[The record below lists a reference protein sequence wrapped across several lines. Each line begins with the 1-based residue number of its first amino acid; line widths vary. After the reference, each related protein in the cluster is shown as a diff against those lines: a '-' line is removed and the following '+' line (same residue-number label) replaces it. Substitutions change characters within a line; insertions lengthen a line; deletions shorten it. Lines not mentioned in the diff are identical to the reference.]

1 MPPAVWMFLGV
12 MVALT
17 VLPVAITVGDVV
29 KCRKNNEVITGNG
42 QRNTHSSLRLQN
54 ISKRVH
60 IVQHGLGDHH
70 EEWAA
75 SAPTLRTVSEAKGR
89 THHVVGMRP
98 VL

>member
-1 MPPAVWMFLGV
+1 MPPAVWMFLGI

-42 QRNTHSSLRLQN
+42 QRNTHSSLGLQN
-54 ISKRVH
+54 ISKRIH
-60 IVQHGLGDHH
+60 IVQHGLGDRN

-89 THHVVGMRP
+89 THYVVGMRP